1 MWKQDVT
8 IPAKLRY
15 FKQTWQLLVSF
26 TPIKLSFIHIIF
38 LRDGLS
44 FPIFKISLLKIVRH
58 TVHISK
64 KLSLNK
70 SNTHMKYLVFELRNS
85 VAFLETN
92 FLSICPTAQEQDYVI
107 IKWFRDFLLS
117 VDCFGH
123 TAFKNG
129 PSKRTNVTKCLGLC
143 YLIALLKATK
153 HNWIFSRPELF

>member
-1 MWKQDVT
+1 METRRNNPRKT
-8 IPAKLRY
+8 KI
-15 FKQTWQLLVSF
+15 FQTNLATTRLIYTNKTLFHSYNFSPRWPL
-26 TPIKLSFIHIIF
+26 
-38 LRDGLS
+38 

-58 TVHISK
+58 TVHVSK

-70 SNTHMKYLVFELRNS
+70 SNTHMKYLVFELRDS